1 MGIGAPRSSNSANYY
16 SPASPGISNVGSY
29 QVSGYPYLT
38 GTNGLANGQEE
49 LVSFPGVT
57 RAIEVRNL
65 TPDTHLKI
73 HFASNGGGTANTLKG
88 HHYMTLSG
96 SSVTGSQSVRRL
108 EVKCNE
114 LYITNDC
121 GNPLTYEVFAEITG
135 IGVAEMFTLSG
146 SGINA

>member
-1 MGIGAPRSSNSANYY
+1 MGFRSPSRDTSNYY
-16 SPASPGISNVGSY
+16 NPGSPGISNVGSY

-38 GTNGLANGQEE
+38 GTYGLEDGEE
-49 LVSFPGVT
+49 ERVSFPGVT
-57 RAIEVRNL
+57 SAVEIRNL

-73 HFASNGGGTANTLKG
+73 HFASNDSGTANTLGG
-88 HHYMTLSG
+88 HHFMTLSG
-96 SSVTGSQSVRRL
+96 SSVSGSQSVRRL
-108 EVKCNE
+108 EIKCNE

-121 GNPLTYEVFAEITG
+121 GADLTYEVFAEITG